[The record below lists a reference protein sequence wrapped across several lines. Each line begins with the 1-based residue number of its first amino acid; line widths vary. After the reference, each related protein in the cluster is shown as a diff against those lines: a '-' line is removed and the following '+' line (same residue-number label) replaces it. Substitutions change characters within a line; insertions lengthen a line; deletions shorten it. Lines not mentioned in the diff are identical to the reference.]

1 MCNIYV
7 ILSTENELKDAEQ
20 NYSTDIS
27 DLDVKGE
34 ERGKMIKEK
43 FGIIYRILILKKLI
57 DSVWKCYHWWF

>member
-7 ILSTENELKDAEQ
+7 ILSTENELKDVEQ

-43 FGIIYRILILKKLI
+43 FAIIYRILILKKLI

>member
-20 NYSTDIS
+20 NCSTDVS
-27 DLDVKGE
+27 DLDVEGE
-34 ERGKMIKEK
+34 ERWKVIKEK

-57 DSVWKCYHWWF
+57 DTVWKCYHW